1 MKESDIKVNIIPIL
15 TGNCTLC
22 LFSIIVNI
30 IEICIILSLKFL
42 QSILYRLFFFIS
54 ISEIVNCIFHIV
66 QSFLIMLNSDIR
78 LLYNINSFFIYF
90 TDNFSLILL
99 ACLCDSMNGLILK
112 QNKKISSNQSY
123 KLFSFIFAMA
133 LTIIYFILFIIKYN
147 DDKYKYIHTE
157 LISWK
162 FMSNE
167 KNINEI
173 EILSLSFFSYLI
185 TIILYFL
192 IVVYSFYLIFRIQ
205 CFIVEKKQDETKSKN
220 WKKLNEFIF
229 KMIKYPLFGAIW
241 VLPLIIYSLFEII
254 KKSDTNIKFLRIKY
268 TLFFIFS
275 FISSIRGV
283 LFFKLFISNEKIKK
297 FIQYKIK
304 NVIFLE
310 NILQD
315 EIFEIIDN
323 NNSNTITD
331 ASTKSNKTSD
341 GGSKNTLFREGLVDD
356 RDMKKDRND
365 DDDSSDSDDE
375 KNNDNNLNAKNSI
388 NTVPDDNNIYQS
400 FSSLSENKKDNIS
413 NSEKKNPLK
422 ISGFNE

>member
-1 MKESDIKVNIIPIL
+1 
-15 TGNCTLC
+15 
-22 LFSIIVNI
+22 
-30 IEICIILSLKFL
+30 
-42 QSILYRLFFFIS
+42 
-54 ISEIVNCIFHIV
+54 
-66 QSFLIMLNSDIR
+66 
-78 LLYNINSFFIYF
+78 
-90 TDNFSLILL
+90 
-99 ACLCDSMNGLILK
+99 
-112 QNKKISSNQSY
+112 
-123 KLFSFIFAMA
+123 
-133 LTIIYFILFIIKYN
+133 
-147 DDKYKYIHTE
+147 
-157 LISWK
+157 
-162 FMSNE
+162 
-167 KNINEI
+167 
-173 EILSLSFFSYLI
+173 
-185 TIILYFL
+185 
-192 IVVYSFYLIFRIQ
+192 
-205 CFIVEKKQDETKSKN
+205 
-220 WKKLNEFIF
+220 
-229 KMIKYPLFGAIW
+229 MIKYPIFGAIW

-331 ASTKSNKTSD
+331 ASTKSNKTSE
-341 GGSKNTLFREGLVDD
+341 GGSKDTLFREGLVDD
-356 RDMKKDRND
+356 RDMKKDRN

-413 NSEKKNPLK
+413 ISEKKNPLK
-422 ISGFNE
+422 LSGFNE